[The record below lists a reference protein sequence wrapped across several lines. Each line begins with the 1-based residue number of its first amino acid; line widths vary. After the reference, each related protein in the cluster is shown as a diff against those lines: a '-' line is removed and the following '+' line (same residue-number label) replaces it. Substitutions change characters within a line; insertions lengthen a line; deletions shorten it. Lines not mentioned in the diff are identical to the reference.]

1 MNSRG
6 FRQRFVFSTLRCS
19 SWLILGLASF
29 GSVLAQEGYSL
40 HRALYDSQVTEVNS
54 YHTPECEEFFAAG
67 YGARDPKLEKKC
79 LLLPRALPATG
90 ADAAD
95 STKTVEVEIAGTI
108 QRLTDQV
115 TTFVGTIAV
124 LMIVVYGFRISVSFN
139 DSEALEKSKKGIV
152 WCLTGLVVIT
162 FAYVIVKT
170 VVSIAFLGQD
180 TEIWI
185 DMKWATVTEQESAS
199 SDGEGLLAVVTINQD
214 ANNGELSSET
224 EFLTFNVTLA
234 NNSPMNCSAS
244 DSDTYCIAD
253 GSSRLLSSNLGRL
266 IMANS
271 VGNTEGYK
279 RTKSIKI
286 CENADKNRILN
297 SEVKIECSQ
306 ELNGSTAEGA
316 LYFRVNKH
324 SFCSQLPAARSAG
337 DWKFEEDS
345 EDKKTID
352 AVFGKLKEEYKKIEK
367 NYTEANIDSPEA
379 KSIAER
385 AGGTDLL
392 NKFIAEAG
400 SSQLSTEDRIKII
413 QAVLKYHYYY
423 NRYSFV
429 EYIKQFSPGLEV
441 NDNCKQVD
449 GKYGPCTKAA
459 LAAWCVDPD
468 PFPDFSSMSPN
479 GMGPSL

>member
-352 AVFGKLKEEYKKIEK
+352 AVFGKLEEEYKEIKERAERTDKNYENYEIEK
-367 NYTEANIDSPEA
+367 DLIDDFRELKASADP
-379 KSIAER
+379 IV
-385 AGGTDLL
+385 G
-392 NKFIAEAG
+392 
-400 SSQLSTEDRIKII
+400 KI
-413 QAVLKYHYYY
+413 QVVLKYYKYYTDD
-423 NRYSFV
+423 RFKQ
-429 EYIKQFSPGLEV
+429 YIEQFSPELEV
-441 NDNCKQVD
+441 SDDCKQVD
-449 GKYGPCTKAA
+449 GFYGSCTKAA
-459 LAAWCVDPD
+459 LESWCIDPN
-468 PFPDFSSMSPN
+468 PFAPELVIVAP
-479 GMGPSL
+479 